1 MANYVYA
8 TDPRKPIPIGVQGEN
23 DARTVVFDIHSWIE
37 DYGNGSALLVHQ
49 RPGDAE
55 PYPVTTAQKA
65 GTVEWTVQ
73 QADIIAG
80 APGRAQLSYQVGKNI
95 VARSPIYLTIAAD
108 EITNTTLADYDP
120 AESWLN
126 AILGAVQEAGDITDE
141 VQAAKNAAAQ
151 AAASAEKAEEYSGKP
166 PIITDDIWYT
176 WDADAGEYKSTGEPS
191 RGPAGPQ
198 GEKGDTGEAAGF
210 GVPVIT
216 VDDTTGTPSA
226 TVEASGPDT
235 AKVFTFAF
243 SGLKGETGP
252 QGQQGPQGV
261 TGERGPQGTA
271 AGFGEATA
279 SVDSSTGV
287 PDVTVSTSGPDTAKV
302 FDFQFSGL
310 KGETGAAAGFGE
322 ITATVG
328 AEVGTPSVSVEASGP
343 DTAKNLA
350 FTFANLKGEP
360 GQSVGSIRRTAGT
373 GAPGTTDTYT
383 MYDSDGGTIGTFTV
397 YNGTDGTGSG
407 DFKADGSVPMTGD
420 LNAGEHKI
428 INVAAPTED
437 GDAANKAYVDSQSA
451 EIVKTVSGSVINVSD
466 SADYRLLGL
475 KLYGKSVQDGTPT
488 PESPVEIESA
498 GDEGSITD
506 NITGE
511 NICPVSNGK
520 WAILLNT
527 HVTAGVTYTLC
538 AKATDPNSNLNFNL
552 QIRDTNNNQGTLL
565 QQIGGQN
572 ISNGHVTFTP
582 QVSGWMYINC
592 HTADQ
597 TWADIAVY
605 VGTVN
610 EYKYT
615 PYSGQTLTCPTPNG
629 LPGIP
634 VENGG
639 NYTDAE
645 GQQWVCDEVDF
656 GAGKKTQRVGVI
668 DSYNSESVGDVYMS
682 STGQLTT
689 GAKVL
694 YLLSEPIETDLT
706 PEQLTAYAALTTYKP
721 NTTITTDSDP
731 AAGVEVKYLT
741 DSGVSEVLDYYA
753 SKADLDGK
761 QDKLTGTTGQFVGF
775 DADGNAE
782 AQEITA
788 ADVGAVAADGSTAM
802 TGDLNAGG
810 HRVTNVGA
818 PTAAGDAVRQSDL
831 QAVSDEIDAI
841 ISGTTPVAVPV
852 ATDAKAGVV
861 MPGEHL
867 SVEADGTLNA
877 EWPDL
882 SGYLTEIPAE
892 YITEDELT
900 AKGYLTAVPAEYVT
914 DSELTSKGYATTA
927 DVAETYAKKALK
939 FTGTFTAAGWTQE
952 TAVGD
957 PGATSG
963 GYSQTINVSGLTA
976 DDEPIIDLNST
987 ATDADTFNG
996 QLEAFGLVSNFTTGA
1011 GTLTAVVLG
1020 GSAPE
1025 VDIPIHGVVVY

>member
-23 DARTVVFDIHSWIE
+23 DARTVVFDIHKWIE

-65 GTVEWTVQ
+65 GTVEWSVQ

-80 APGRAQLSYQVGKNI
+80 APGRAQLSYQVGENI
-95 VARSPIYLTIAAD
+95 VARSPIYTTIAAD

-126 AILGAVQEAGDITDE
+126 AILGAVQEAGDITDD

-235 AKVFTFAF
+235 AKVFNFQF

-252 QGQQGPQGV
+252 RGEQGPQGE
-261 TGERGPQGTA
+261 TGTQGPQGTA
-271 AGFGEATA
+271 AGFGSATA
-279 SVDSSTGV
+279 SVDGSTGT
-287 PDVTVSTSGPDTAKV
+287 PDVTVSVSGPDTAKV

-310 KGETGAAAGFGE
+310 KGETGAAAGFGQ

-360 GQSVGSIRRTAGT
+360 GQSVGEIQRTAGT

-428 INVAAPTED
+428 INVAAPTAD
-437 GDAANKAYVDSQSA
+437 GDAANKAYVDSA
-451 EIVKTVSGSVINVSD
+451 VDNVEIVKTASGSVISVSD

-475 KLYGKSVQDGTPT
+475 KLYGKSVQDGVPT
-488 PESPVEIESA
+488 PEAPVEIESA
-498 GDEGSITD
+498 GDSGSIT
-506 NITGE
+506 
-511 NICPVSNGK
+511 
-520 WAILLNT
+520 
-527 HVTAGVTYTLC
+527 VTLSDG
-538 AKATDPNSNLNFNL
+538 
-552 QIRDTNNNQGTLL
+552 
-565 QQIGGQN
+565 
-572 ISNGHVTFTP
+572 
-582 QVSGWMYINC
+582 
-592 HTADQ
+592 ADQ
-597 TWADIAVY
+597 SQA
-605 VGTVN
+605 
-610 EYKYT
+610 
-615 PYSGQTLTCPTPNG
+615 LTYPTPNG

-634 VENGG
+634 VDSGG

-645 GQQWVCDEVDF
+645 GQQWYCDIVDLSS
-656 GAGKKTQRVGVI
+656 GVYLQNVEYINAKEKEWTVNVSWSNSNGNCILAYYVTDAPYVSRALSNRLKTVTYSSIPEYYKEYEITVENQINTNKSVIYISIPLTVVGEATNEALAAYLESAGIYILAPKAMTTQNI
-668 DSYNSESVGDVYMS
+668 DIS
-682 STGQLTT
+682 LT
-689 GAKVL
+689 
-694 YLLSEPIETDLT
+694 SDP
-706 PEQLTAYAALTTYKP
+706 LTTYKP
-721 NTTITTDSDP
+721 NTTITTDSSP
-731 AAGVEVKYLT
+731 AAGIEVKYLT
-741 DSGVSEVLDYYA
+741 DSGVAEVLDYYA

-775 DADGNAE
+775 DTKGEAE
-782 AQEITA
+782 AQTVTA
-788 ADVGAVAADGSTAM
+788 ADVGAVAADGTTAM
-802 TGDLNAGG
+802 AGDFNAGG
-810 HRVTNVGA
+810 HRVTNVGS

-841 ISGTTPVAVPV
+841 IAGTTPVNIPV
-852 ATDAKAGVV
+852 ATDVKAGIVK
-861 MPGEHL
+861 PGEHL

-892 YITEDELT
+892 YVTEDELS

-914 DSELTSKGYATTA
+914 DSELTGKGYATTA

-939 FTGTFTAAGWTQE
+939 FTGTFTAAGWTS
-952 TAVGD
+952 
-957 PGATSG
+957 ATG
-963 GYSQTINVSGLTA
+963 RYSQTINVSGLTA

-1020 GSAPE
+1020 DSAPT

>member
-1 MANYVYA
+1 MANYIYA
-8 TDPRKPIPIGVQGEN
+8 SDPRKPIPIGVQGEN
-23 DARTVVFDIHSWIE
+23 DARTVVFDISRWIE
-37 DYGNGSALLVHQ
+37 DYGNGTALLVHQ

-80 APGRAQLSYQVGKNI
+80 APGRAQLSYQVGDNI

-126 AILGAVQEAGDITDE
+126 AILGAVQEAGDITND

-151 AAASAEKAEEYSGKP
+151 AAASAKKAEEYSGKP
-166 PIITDDIWYT
+166 PVITNDIWYT

-252 QGQQGPQGV
+252 QGEQGPQGE
-261 TGERGPQGTA
+261 TGTQGPQGTA

-279 SVDSSTGV
+279 SVDGSTGT
-287 PDVTVSTSGPDTAKV
+287 PDVTVSVSGPDTAKV

-310 KGETGAAAGFGE
+310 KGETGAAAGFGQ

-350 FTFANLKGEP
+350 FIFTNLKGEP
-360 GQSVGSIRRTAGT
+360 GQSVGKIQRTAGT

-383 MYDSDGGTIGTFTV
+383 MYDDGGGTIGTFTV

-407 DFKADGSVPMTGD
+407 DFKSDGSVPMTG
-420 LNAGEHKI
+420 
-428 INVAAPTED
+428 
-437 GDAANKAYVDSQSA
+437 
-451 EIVKTVSGSVINVSD
+451 
-466 SADYRLLGL
+466 
-475 KLYGKSVQDGTPT
+475 
-488 PESPVEIESA
+488 
-498 GDEGSITD
+498 
-506 NITGE
+506 
-511 NICPVSNGK
+511 
-520 WAILLNT
+520 
-527 HVTAGVTYTLC
+527 
-538 AKATDPNSNLNFNL
+538 NF
-552 QIRDTNNNQGTLL
+552 
-565 QQIGGQN
+565 
-572 ISNGHVTFTP
+572 
-582 QVSGWMYINC
+582 
-592 HTADQ
+592 
-597 TWADIAVY
+597 
-605 VGTVN
+605 
-610 EYKYT
+610 
-615 PYSGQTLTCPTPNG
+615 
-629 LPGIP
+629 
-634 VENGG
+634 
-639 NYTDAE
+639 
-645 GQQWVCDEVDF
+645 
-656 GAGKKTQRVGVI
+656 
-668 DSYNSESVGDVYMS
+668 
-682 STGQLTT
+682 
-689 GAKVL
+689 
-694 YLLSEPIETDLT
+694 
-706 PEQLTAYAALTTYKP
+706 
-721 NTTITTDSDP
+721 
-731 AAGVEVKYLT
+731 
-741 DSGVSEVLDYYA
+741 
-753 SKADLDGK
+753 
-761 QDKLTGTTGQFVGF
+761 
-775 DADGNAE
+775 
-782 AQEITA
+782 
-788 ADVGAVAADGSTAM
+788 
-802 TGDLNAGG
+802 NAGG

-818 PTAAGDAVRQSDL
+818 PTADNDAVRQSDL
-831 QAVSDEIDAI
+831 KAVSDEIDAI
-841 ISGTTPVAVPV
+841 IAGTTPVVVPA
-852 ATDAKAGVV
+852 ATQVKAGIVK
-861 MPGEHL
+861 PGEHL
-867 SVEADGTLNA
+867 SVTADGTLNA

-892 YITEDELT
+892 YVTSTELEGYGYITADALNGYATQSWVNGRGFLTAVPAEYVTEDELE

-914 DSELTSKGYATTA
+914 DSELTGKGYATTA
-927 DVAETYAKKALK
+927 DVAETYAPKALK
-939 FTGTFTAAGWTQE
+939 FTGTFTAAGWTS
-952 TAVGD
+952 
-957 PGATSG
+957 ATG

-987 ATDADTFNG
+987 TTDADTFNG

-1020 GSAPE
+1020 DSAPT

>member
-1 MANYVYA
+1 MANYIYA
-8 TDPRKPIPIGVQGEN
+8 NDPRKPIPIGVQGEN
-23 DARTVVFDIHSWIE
+23 DARTVVFDIHKWIE

-80 APGRAQLSYQVGKNI
+80 APGRAQLSYQVGENI
-95 VARSPIYLTIAAD
+95 VARSPIYMTVAAD

-126 AILGAVQEAGDITDE
+126 AILGAVQEAGDITDD

-166 PIITDDIWYT
+166 PVITDDIWYT

-252 QGQQGPQGV
+252 RGEQGPQGE
-261 TGERGPQGTA
+261 TGTQGPQGTA

-279 SVDSSTGV
+279 SVDESTGV

-310 KGETGAAAGFGE
+310 KGETGAAAGVGQ

-343 DTAKNLA
+343 DTAKNIA
-350 FTFANLKGEP
+350 FTFTNLKGEP
-360 GQSVGSIRRTAGT
+360 GQSVGEIQRTEGT

-383 MYDSDGGTIGTFTV
+383 MYDSGGGEIGTFTV

-437 GDAANKAYVDSQSA
+437 GDAANKAYVDSA
-451 EIVKTVSGSVINVSD
+451 VDNIEIVKTANGSVISVSD

-475 KLYGKSVQDGTPT
+475 KLYGKSVQDGVPT
-488 PESPVEIESA
+488 PEAPVEIESA
-498 GDEGSITD
+498 GDSG
-506 NITGE
+506 NIT
-511 NICPVSNGK
+511 
-520 WAILLNT
+520 
-527 HVTAGVTYTLC
+527 VTLSDGAEQ
-538 AKATDPNSNLNFNL
+538 S
-552 QIRDTNNNQGTLL
+552 
-565 QQIGGQN
+565 
-572 ISNGHVTFTP
+572 
-582 QVSGWMYINC
+582 
-592 HTADQ
+592 
-597 TWADIAVY
+597 
-605 VGTVN
+605 
-610 EYKYT
+610 
-615 PYSGQTLTCPTPNG
+615 QTLTYPTPNG

-634 VENGG
+634 VESGG
-639 NYTDAE
+639 NYTDE
-645 GQQWVCDEVDF
+645 NGQQWICDEVDF
-656 GAGKKTQRVGVI
+656 GRGKYVQRVKKFSNVTFNASGISSPVTESTLYQSSPLNLGV
-668 DSYNSESVGDVYMS
+668 SEYQKALCDGMQYFRSILQNNITGFYVYDDTIRARFS
-682 STGQLTT
+682 SSKDDEANI
-689 GAKVL
+689 AKLATYTWLVQC
-694 YLLSEPIETDLT
+694 SSIETDLT
-706 PEQLTAYAALTTYKP
+706 PEQLTAYAALTMYKP
-721 NTTITTDSDP
+721 NTTVTTDSSP
-731 AAGVEVKYLT
+731 AAGIEVKYLT
-741 DSGVSEVLDYYA
+741 DSGVSEVLGYYA
-753 SKADLDGK
+753 SKADLDDK
-761 QDKLTGTTGQFVGF
+761 QDKLSGTAGQFVGF
-775 DADGNAE
+775 DAEGEAE
-782 AQEITA
+782 AQTVTA
-788 ADVGAVAADGSTAM
+788 ADVGAVAADGTTAM
-802 TGDLNAGG
+802 AGNFNAGG

-818 PTAAGDAVRQSDL
+818 PTVAGDAVRQSDL
-831 QAVSDEIDAI
+831 QAVSDEINAI
-841 ISGTTPVAVPV
+841 IAGTTPVTIPA
-852 ATDAKAGVV
+852 ATDVKAGIVK
-861 MPGEHL
+861 PGEHL
-867 SVEADGTLNA
+867 SVTADGTLNA

-882 SGYLTEIPAE
+882 SGYLTAVPAE
-892 YITEDELT
+892 YVTEDELS

-914 DSELTSKGYATTA
+914 DSELTGKGYATTA
-927 DVAETYAKKALK
+927 DVAETYAPKALK
-939 FTGTFTAAGWTQE
+939 FTGTFTAAGWTS
-952 TAVGD
+952 
-957 PGATSG
+957 ATG
-963 GYSQTINVSGLTA
+963 GFSQVINVSGLTA

-987 ATDADTFNG
+987 ATDADTFDG

-1020 GSAPE
+1020 DSAPT